1 MDEQL
6 RRTVIAWSLVSRPSE
21 ECVLWDLDQRVGV
34 EEPWGID
41 STRVAEIQEAVT
53 EIQASE
59 RNR

>member
-1 MDEQL
+1 M
-6 RRTVIAWSLVSRPSE
+6 IAWSLVSRPSE

-34 EEPWGID
+34 EELWYID